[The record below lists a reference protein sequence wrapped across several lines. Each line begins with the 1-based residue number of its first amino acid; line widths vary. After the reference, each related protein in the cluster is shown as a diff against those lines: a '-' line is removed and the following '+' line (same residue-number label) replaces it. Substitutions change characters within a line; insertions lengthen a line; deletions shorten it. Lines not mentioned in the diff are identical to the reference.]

1 MSREKLHLLKQQK
14 LLKRREQRLKSYYK
28 NRTLKDREY
37 SVSSDAVRQR
47 LHREKVKKEQE
58 RREKEAERKRKYRK
72 RKRENDADNHRRND
86 DFSMENTFENR
97 TEKHRAL
104 KKLKLALPASP
115 SKRVTTMFAYLQNSN
130 SPTVRKLQSSELI
143 SSPEEIEEHKTA
155 KALTEDI
162 KTVIDNC
169 KNKRSGDSLKTM
181 NLIISSVSGE
191 KIRDNKCRK
200 KLARK
205 LGLPVRRVSRG
216 HAIRTSIL
224 KSEKSCWIYTTR
236 KTRSDAL
243 KPETK
248 KIMYEFWLKPGIS
261 RPTGNKAD
269 IKRVRIGPKTYSSH
283 MTHILEKTQTDVYLD
298 FIRDNPSIQVSQR
311 MFEKCK
317 PYFVRSVRQKDRQT
331 CCCKYHVEFKTV
343 FKSCMEF
350 RRKLLRENDFSTQS
364 NRLPVYDSISDIVSD
379 TLCEKD
385 DGFHNLECLKRNCS
399 NCGVEKLKF
408 MPEEV
413 NVSDDAQL
421 IKWEKF
427 ENVTVN
433 VKGNKTIKKLMLVKK
448 ETKVGELFAY
458 LRKLL
463 ETFPLHQHRATWQ
476 NEQFQNLV
484 RNLPE
489 RQCVLVH
496 DFSENYRCSERTE
509 IQSAYFQKTEVSVH
523 VTIIHRHALLEYDG
537 IDSSEDFPEIITEQ
551 FFVISPDLVHDQY
564 FVHQVRNYIAEYLQS
579 ISYSVNEIHEFTDG
593 CAAQYKSRH
602 CFGDIS
608 TAFDDFSSQHFTRNF
623 FETSHAKGN
632 HN

>member
-205 LGLPVRRVSRG
+205 LGLPV
-216 HAIRTSIL
+216 
-224 KSEKSCWIYTTR
+224 
-236 KTRSDAL
+236 
-243 KPETK
+243 
-248 KIMYEFWLKPGIS
+248 
-261 RPTGNKAD
+261 
-269 IKRVRIGPKTYSSH
+269 
-283 MTHILEKTQTDVYLD
+283 Q
-298 FIRDNPSIQVSQR
+298 
-311 MFEKCK
+311 
-317 PYFVRSVRQKDRQT
+317 
-331 CCCKYHVEFKTV
+331 
-343 FKSCMEF
+343 
-350 RRKLLRENDFSTQS
+350 
-364 NRLPVYDSISDIVSD
+364 
-379 TLCEKD
+379 
-385 DGFHNLECLKRNCS
+385 CLK
-399 NCGVEKLKF
+399 
-408 MPEEV
+408 
-413 NVSDDAQL
+413 
-421 IKWEKF
+421 
-427 ENVTVN
+427 
-433 VKGNKTIKKLMLVKK
+433 
-448 ETKVGELFAY
+448 
-458 LRKLL
+458 
-463 ETFPLHQHRATWQ
+463 
-476 NEQFQNLV
+476 
-484 RNLPE
+484 
-489 RQCVLVH
+489 
-496 DFSENYRCSERTE
+496 
-509 IQSAYFQKTEVSVH
+509 
-523 VTIIHRHALLEYDG
+523 
-537 IDSSEDFPEIITEQ
+537 
-551 FFVISPDLVHDQY
+551 
-564 FVHQVRNYIAEYLQS
+564 
-579 ISYSVNEIHEFTDG
+579 
-593 CAAQYKSRH
+593 
-602 CFGDIS
+602 
-608 TAFDDFSSQHFTRNF
+608 
-623 FETSHAKGN
+623 
-632 HN
+632 